1 VYAIVGLIFCKY
13 TARITWIKMG
23 LPVSVHY
30 NLVLSNSEI
39 YLGWDK
45 YFNHKEYLPG
55 DSAFSKL
62 SIMVPAFKKGH
73 NVNLCEEKSTSIPI
87 WLKLG
92 SRVST
97 ALVYLKHDSN
107 IRGVISA

>member
-1 VYAIVGLIFCKY
+1 
-13 TARITWIKMG
+13 MG

-73 NVNLCEEKSTSIPI
+73 NVNLCEEKKYFNNNLAKVRIKSEHCIGL
-87 WLKLG
+87 LK
-92 SRVST
+92 
-97 ALVYLKHDSN
+97 A
-107 IRGVISA
+107 